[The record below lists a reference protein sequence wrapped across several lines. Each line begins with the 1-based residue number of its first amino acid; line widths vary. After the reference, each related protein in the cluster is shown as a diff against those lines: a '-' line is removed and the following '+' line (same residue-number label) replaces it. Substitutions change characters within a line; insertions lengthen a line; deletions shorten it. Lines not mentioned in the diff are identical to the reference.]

1 MKNTARLSGRVTVVV
16 AGLLSAGAVA
26 LAVAPLAQADP
37 ADDQYLQTLQRHG
50 IGWPSGSDGMMINV
64 GHAVC
69 QDWSAGDTLAQT
81 VGDVQKT
88 LGLSNNGS
96 GTIIGAAT
104 AAYCPE
110 FRSKLP

>member
-1 MKNTARLSGRVTVVV
+1 MKNTARLSGP
-16 AGLLSAGAVA
+16 VA
-26 LAVAPLAQADP
+26 LAVAGLLGAGVFGVAVAPLASADP

-50 IGWPSGSDGMMINV
+50 IGWPSGSEGTMINV

-69 QDWSAGDTLAQT
+69 TDWSAGDTLAQT
-81 VGDVQKT
+81 VGDVSKT